1 MNIQNKRPAFY
12 TPLRYPGGKGKI
24 APFIKSIIEQ
34 NDLMD
39 GYYAEPYA
47 GGAAVALEL
56 LFQEYVTHIHINDIS
71 PSVAA
76 FWRSV
81 LYNSENLCK
90 KIQDTP
96 VTIEEWNRQKALQ
109 VNSEQHDDLTL
120 GFSTFFLNR
129 TNRSGIL
136 KAGVIG
142 GKSQSG
148 NWKLDARYNVQDLI
162 KRIQA
167 IANQSRRITF
177 SQLDA
182 KEFIS
187 YIGNNLPSKTLIY
200 LDPPYFIKGKDLYHH
215 HYSIFDHQRISE
227 LIPIALRNQ
236 HWIVSYDDVP
246 QIRELYKDY
255 QRISYGLTYSAQSRY
270 QGSEVMFFDNLMK
283 IPQFSS
289 SMKKVEENKKVA

>member
-1 MNIQNKRPAFY
+1 
-12 TPLRYPGGKGKI
+12 
-24 APFIKSIIEQ
+24 
-34 NDLMD
+34 MD